1 MSKITRMISDLDVF
15 DFVDIFEIIKD
26 ENLLKKY
33 IEDAITLI
41 KKDENNKK

>member
-1 MSKITRMISDLDVF
+1 MSKITGMISDLDVF
-15 DFVDIFEIIKD
+15 DFVDIFEFIKD